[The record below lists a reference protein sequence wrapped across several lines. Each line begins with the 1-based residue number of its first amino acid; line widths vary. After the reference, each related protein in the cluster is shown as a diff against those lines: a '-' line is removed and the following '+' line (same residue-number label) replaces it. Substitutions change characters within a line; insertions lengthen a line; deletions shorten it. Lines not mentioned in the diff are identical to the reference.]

1 MKGAA
6 PIKATLRV
14 DVGSFRVSS
23 EMEGFC
29 RWSFAALAD
38 DVNFGNEGSSSCGQ
52 KIILPNTQS
61 INGL

>member
-6 PIKATLRV
+6 PIKAMLRA
-14 DVGSFRVSS
+14 DVGSFEVSS
-23 EMEGFC
+23 ETEEFC
-29 RWSFAALAD
+29 GGSFSALAD
-38 DVNFGNEGSSSCGQ
+38 DINFGNEGSSSCGQ

>member
-6 PIKATLRV
+6 PIKATLRA
-14 DVGSFRVSS
+14 DVGGFGVSLKT
-23 EMEGFC
+23 EEFC
-29 RWSFAALAD
+29 RGSFAAMAD
-38 DVNFGNEGSSSCGQ
+38 HVNFRNEESSSCGR

>member
-6 PIKATLRV
+6 PIKAMLGADAR
-14 DVGSFRVSS
+14 SFGVSS
-23 EMEGFC
+23 EMEEFC
-29 RWSFAALAD
+29 RGSFAALAD
-38 DVNFGNEGSSSCGQ
+38 DINFGNKGSSNCGW